1 MEAEREMAI
10 RRYRELKE
18 AKRIE
23 AEEQKARG

>member
-1 MEAEREMAI
+1 MEVERETAI

-23 AEEQKARG
+23 AEEQKARR